1 MPFRVG
7 HSLQLFFADHM
18 LDNDRHE
25 LRRGSETVAVE
36 PQVFDLLLYL
46 CRTVIA
52 ARAQPNISLEW
63 IANQIPIKQ
72 DAYRDTTRKPFAVGA
87 WTSFCVR
94 C

>member
-25 LRRGSETVAVE
+25 LRRGSETVVVE

-52 ARAQPNISLEW
+52 ARAQPNIFTRV
-63 IANQIPIKQ
+63 
-72 DAYRDTTRKPFAVGA
+72 DRKPDFDQAGRLRGHYLEA
-87 WTSFCVR
+87 FR
-94 C
+94 RGGLD